1 MVLSI
6 VELDHLKTIRILL
19 VEDEAFMCEFLL
31 QCFQQEADIDC
42 IAAAVSL
49 SEARA
54 VLRRAQPDVLVT
66 DLQLPDGSGMDLIRQ
81 VRQESPNTEILV
93 ISVLCDPENVVKA
106 IRAGASGYILKDSS
120 PNDFVEAVRDVASGR
135 SAISA
140 SVARHIVRQMQAH
153 DAHDPEQRPILT
165 PREIDILYAVA
176 KGLIYDDIAEQF
188 GLSSH
193 TVASHIKSIYRKL
206 EVNSR
211 SEAVFEAVSRKII
224 RL

>member
-66 DLQLPDGSGMDLIRQ
+66 VSSCRTGRAWTSF
-81 VRQESPNTEILV
+81 VR
-93 ISVLCDPENVVKA
+93 
-106 IRAGASGYILKDSS
+106 
-120 PNDFVEAVRDVASGR
+120 SGR
-135 SAISA
+135 SHRI
-140 SVARHIVRQMQAH
+140 
-153 DAHDPEQRPILT
+153 
-165 PREIDILYAVA
+165 
-176 KGLIYDDIAEQF
+176 
-188 GLSSH
+188 
-193 TVASHIKSIYRKL
+193 RK
-206 EVNSR
+206 
-211 SEAVFEAVSRKII
+211 FW
-224 RL
+224 